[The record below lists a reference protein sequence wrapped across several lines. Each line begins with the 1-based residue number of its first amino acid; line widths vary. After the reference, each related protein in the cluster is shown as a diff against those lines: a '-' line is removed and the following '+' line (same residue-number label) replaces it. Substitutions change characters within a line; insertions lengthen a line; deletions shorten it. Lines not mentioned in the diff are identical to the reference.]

1 MLAELGEKINPDNYK
16 LKSLTRACRLHN
28 DVIVHKLP
36 ITKGVLKLLLDGVKS
51 IFGANQPYLLSTY
64 LALFS
69 MAYHGLFRIGEIALG
84 PHVILAKNVHCGKN
98 KNKMLF
104 ILQSS
109 KTHGKGDKPQLV
121 KITSKPIQGKKKEKK
136 NAYCPFKLLKNY
148 ISIRPPAIQEN
159 EQFFVF
165 SDNSEVRQLTV
176 CSILSRVLKA
186 ADLNPHA
193 YVFHDLCLG
202 RATDLMALGL
212 SVETIKKIGRW
223 RSNAVF
229 TYLRN

>member
-1 MLAELGEKINPDNYK
+1 MAELGERINTDNYR

-36 ITKGVLKLLLDGVKS
+36 ITKGVLKLLLDGVKN
-51 IFGANQPYLLSTY
+51 IFGAEQPYLLAMY

-69 MAYHGLFRIGEIALG
+69 TAYHGLFRIGEIASG
-84 PHVILAKNVHCGKN
+84 PHVILAKNVHIGEN

-109 KTHGKGDKPQLV
+109 KTHGKGNKPQLV
-121 KITSKPIQGKKKEKK
+121 KITSKPMQGKKKERE
-136 NAYCPFKLLKNY
+136 NTYCPFNLLKIY
-148 ISIRPPAIQEN
+148 INLRPPAVRED

-165 SDNSEVRQLTV
+165 SDGSAVRQPNV
-176 CSILSRVLKA
+176 RNVLSHALKA

-193 YVFHDLCLG
+193 YVFHALCLG
-202 RATDLMALGL
+202 HATDLLALRL